1 MVGIATVTD
10 DNMHEGYYGTVS
22 KTMSQMHI
30 KLCWSHN
37 KPCPD
42 LLVSHLFILHWTEP
56 SSALNLST

>member
-30 KLCWSHN
+30 KLYWSHN

-42 LLVSHLFILHWTEP
+42 NTTLH
-56 SSALNLST
+56 

>member
-42 LLVSHLFILHWTEP
+42 NTTLH
-56 SSALNLST
+56 